1 MAGLGEVRQQWEK
14 RYADA
19 TTFMAGRRD
28 RAPAL
33 IEVAAQHPLRVDGAP
48 AAEFEARLRLGVRLF
63 GELAES
69 RPVEIY
75 VPGSRHRDGDAVDP
89 VSLSDAG
96 GAFLRD
102 AGIPAGAIRG
112 EDLNERYRGD
122 DGVYGSADECFV
134 TASYYRDGLFGPLLA
149 VVSPGQLQRKML
161 HYLAF
166 GVLPLLHTA
175 PTLPMYHDPV
185 AEAFDAI
192 PRVLTE
198 DPDLQ
203 PGTSAWAGH
212 LRAARR
218 P

>member
-1 MAGLGEVRQQWEK
+1 MAGLDDARQQWQR
-14 RYADA
+14 RYTAA
-19 TTFMAGRRD
+19 TAFMAGRAG
-28 RAPAL
+28 RAAAL
-33 IEVAAQHPLRVDGAP
+33 IEVAAQHPLRADGSP
-48 AAEFEARLRLGVRLF
+48 GPEFEARLRLGVRLY
-63 GELAES
+63 AEFAE
-69 RPVEIY
+69 RGPVEMY
-75 VPGSRHRDGDAVDP
+75 VPGSRHRDGGTVDP

-102 AGIPAGAIRG
+102 AGIPAESVHG
-112 EDLNERYRGD
+112 EDLNQRYRGD

-134 TASYYRDGLFGPLLA
+134 TASYYRDGPFGPLLA

-185 AEAFDAI
+185 GEVFDAI

-198 DPDLQ
+198 DPDLR
-203 PGTSAWAGH
+203 PGTSAWADH